1 MHTIPE
7 ILKQLRNGGMVI
19 MLDDEDRENEGDI
32 IVAAEHATPEVINFL
47 VTHARGLVCLPMAGQ
62 LMDRFDMPAMV
73 QNNKARRS
81 TAFTVSIEARDGIT
95 TGISAFDR
103 AHTIAVAIN
112 PSAKREDVVSPGHVF
127 PLRAAEGGVLK
138 RQGHTEAAVD
148 LMVMAGMMPAAVICE
163 VMAENGEM
171 MRRPALEVFAQTH
184 KLPICTI
191 EALVKYRKRHESF
204 VEKVAE
210 ANLPSAYA
218 EGALRVHAFRNTMT
232 GVEHLAV
239 VKGPLGKSPLVR
251 VHSECA
257 TGDIFGSLRCDCG
270 PQLQKSLSLIAAHE
284 TGGVVIYLRDH
295 EGRGIG
301 LANKVAAYALQD
313 RGHDTISANTELGFA
328 TDERDYTTAAHVLK
342 SLGVESCKLLSNN
355 PDKRKALEELGI
367 VVDDMQPLVIEPNP
381 FNADY
386 IATKRDQLGHFP
398 NIKGAH

>member
-7 ILKQLRNGGMVI
+7 ILTQLRNGGMVI

-47 VTHARGLVCLPMAGQ
+47 VTHARGLVCLPMTGA

-112 PSAKREDVVSPGHVF
+112 PSAKREDIVSPGHVF
-127 PLRAAEGGVLK
+127 PLRAAECGVLK

-148 LMVMAGMMPAAVICE
+148 LMVMAGMTPAAVICE

-171 MRRPALEVFAQTH
+171 MRRPALEIFAQKH

-191 EALVKYRKRHESF
+191 EALVKYRKQQESF

-218 EGALRVHAFRNTMT
+218 DGALRVQAFRNTIT

-239 VKGPLGKSPLVR
+239 VKGPLGQSPLVR
-251 VHSECA
+251 MHSECA
-257 TGDIFGSLRCDCG
+257 TGDILGSLRCDCG
-270 PQLQKSLSLIAAHE
+270 PQLQKSLSLISQHE

-301 LANKVAAYALQD
+301 LANKIAAYALQD
-313 RGHDTISANTELGFA
+313 LGHDTISANTELGFA
-328 TDERDYTTAAHVLK
+328 TDERDYTTAAHILK
-342 SLGVESCKLLSNN
+342 SLGVESCTLLSNN
-355 PDKRKALEELGI
+355 PDKRKSLEELGI